1 MSDTGLTDRLKI
13 VLAQIGQLNRAAEL
27 TGYSAEQ
34 VAKWRD
40 GKSQPKL
47 EPMAILC
54 EAAGMSLDWLAT
66 GRGLAVAI
74 RDEPA
79 AAGLSR
85 LELAQ
90 ADDGSGTVYIP
101 LSNAVAS
108 AGLGIANDD
117 EEETRRLPFSLS
129 LLRKHG
135 VAFENA
141 RFLTARG
148 DSMEP
153 TIADGSIVL
162 IDISRRELVGT
173 GIFVLVVDDA
183 LLIKRVSPG
192 LTSIRLMSDNK
203 TYPDE
208 VVGRHEIDRV
218 NVVGKVFWIGGPA

>member
-1 MSDTGLTDRLKI
+1 MPIL
-13 VLAQIGQLNRAAEL
+13 AAEAL
-27 TGYSAEQ
+27 AAATNVSL
-34 VAKWRD
+34 KWLLS
-40 GKSQPKL
+40 GEGP
-47 EPMAILC
+47 
-54 EAAGMSLDWLAT
+54 
-66 GRGLAVAI
+66 AVAM
-74 RDEPA
+74 RDEPSP
-79 AAGLSR
+79 AGLSR

-90 ADDGSGTVYIP
+90 RDDGGGTVYIP

-117 EEETRRLPFSLS
+117 EQAARRLPFSLS

-141 RFLTARG
+141 RFVTARG

-218 NVVGKVFWIGGPA
+218 NVVGRVFWIGGPA